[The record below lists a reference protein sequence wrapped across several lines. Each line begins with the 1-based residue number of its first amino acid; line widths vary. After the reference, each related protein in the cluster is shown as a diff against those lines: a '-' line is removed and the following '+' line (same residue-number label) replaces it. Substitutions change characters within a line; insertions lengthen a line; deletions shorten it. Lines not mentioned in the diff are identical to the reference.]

1 MFSIQSRTQFEVQR
15 YCGTQDGW
23 QPETASLTRDV
34 AERRCK
40 LRQQVRGDEWLY
52 RVAPVSHTFS
62 HDYSLGDITV
72 QL

>member
-1 MFSIQSRTQFEVQR
+1 MLHSILHTVTSRTQFRVER

-23 QPETASLTRDV
+23 QPETERLTRDV

-52 RVAPVSHTFS
+52 RVAPVRFS
-62 HDYSLGDITV
+62 FPIAL
-72 QL
+72 